1 MQAGSACV
9 EQDGH
14 LILHQQKLHLVDG
27 ARLLEP
33 GEVIP
38 AAEPLDNRLFHDRLA
53 GRHAGKPG
61 VQASALHGE
70 RIRPADPFLPRKGAH
85 TLKELLKREGTEAAE
100 LDLHALAV
108 AAPEICA
115 REQIVPAAE
124 QHTAVLRLDV
134 ARLHGAELVSHK
146 PLHAEQAGDGHL
158 VFFHEILLS
167 VPHSVLVGSGMIS
180 RSRSNRPI
188 TSR

>member
-9 EQDGH
+9 EQDGY
-14 LILHQQKLHLVDG
+14 LILHQQKLHLVNG

-70 RIRPADPFLPRKGAH
+70 RVRPADPFLPRKGAYA
-85 TLKELLKREGTEAAE
+85 LKEFLKREGMEAAE
-100 LDLHALAV
+100 LDLYTFAV
-108 AAPEICA
+108 TAPEICA

-146 PLHAEQAGDGHL
+146 PLHAEQARDGHL

-167 VPHSVLVGSGMIS
+167 VPHSVLVGSGIIS